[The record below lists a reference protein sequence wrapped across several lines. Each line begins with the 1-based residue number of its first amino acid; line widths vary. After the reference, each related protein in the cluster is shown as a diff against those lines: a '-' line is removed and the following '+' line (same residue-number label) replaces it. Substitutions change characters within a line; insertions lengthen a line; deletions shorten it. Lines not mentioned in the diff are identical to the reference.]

1 MGLDQYAEGLD
12 KEFYWRK
19 HARLQ
24 RFMSKEHAKQNPK
37 DKRNDSDLEHLGF
50 NGDSKNPNVIIT
62 KELLDRLEKAIK
74 SDYSEYFC
82 PDGFFWGQ
90 QFQEEQVKYY
100 KRTDQQFLKAAR
112 KALEDGR
119 TIKYNCSW

>member
-24 RFMSKEHAKQNPK
+24 EFMSREHAKQNPK
-37 DKRNDSDLEHLGF
+37 EKRNDSDLQHLGF
-50 NGDSKNPNVIIT
+50 NGDSKNPNVNIT

-74 SDYSEYFC
+74 SEYGGVKLSN
-82 PDGFFWGQ
+82 PSY
-90 QFQEEQVKYY
+90 EKYY
-100 KRTDQQFLKAAR
+100 K
-112 KALEDGR
+112 GM
-119 TIKYNCSW
+119 I

>member
-1 MGLDQYAEGLD
+1 MGLDQYVEGLD

-24 RFMSKEHAKQNPK
+24 KFMSKEHAKQYPK
-37 DKRNDSDLEHLGF
+37 FKSESDLDHLGF
-50 NGDSKNPNVIIT
+50 NGGDGDVNIT
-62 KELLDRLEKAIK
+62 KELLDRLEEAIK
-74 SDYSEYFC
+74 NDYYKYFAS
-82 PDGFFWGQ
+82 DGFFWGQ

-119 TIKYNCSW
+119 VIKYNCSW

>member
-24 RFMSKEHAKQNPK
+24 EFMSREHAKQYPK
-37 DKRNDSDLEHLGF
+37 FKSESNLGHLGF
-50 NGDSKNPNVIIT
+50 NGGDGDVNIT
-62 KELLDRLEKAIK
+62 KELLDKLEKAIK
-74 SDYSEYFC
+74 SDYCEYFAS
-82 PDGFFWGQ
+82 DGFFWGQ
-90 QFQEEQVKYY
+90 QFQEESAKGY
-100 KRTDQQFLKAAR
+100 KDQDMQFLKAAR

>member
-24 RFMSKEHAKQNPK
+24 EFMSREHAKQNPK
-37 DKRNDSDLEHLGF
+37 EKRNNSDLQHLGF

-62 KELLDRLEKAIK
+62 KDLLDRLEEAIK
-74 SDYSEYFC
+74 NNYHKYFAS
-82 PDGFFWGQ
+82 DGFFWGQ
-90 QFQEEQVKYY
+90 QFQEESAKDY
-100 KRTDQQFLKAAR
+100 KDQDMQFLKAAR

-119 TIKYNCSW
+119 IIKYNCSW

>member
-24 RFMSKEHAKQNPK
+24 EFMSREHAKQNPK

-50 NGDSKNPNVIIT
+50 NGDSKNPNVNIT

-74 SDYSEYFC
+74 NDYCEYFAN
-82 PDGFFWGQ
+82 DGFFWGQ
-90 QFQEEQVKYY
+90 QFQEESAKGY
-100 KRTDQQFLKAAR
+100 KDQDMQFLKAAR

-119 TIKYNCSW
+119 TIKYSCSW

>member
-24 RFMSKEHAKQNPK
+24 MFMSREHFEQNPK
-37 DKRNDSDLEHLGF
+37 DKRDDSDLKHLGF
-50 NGDSKNPNVIIT
+50 NGDSKNPNVNIT
-62 KELLDRLEKAIK
+62 KELLDRLEEAIK

-82 PDGFFWGQ
+82 SDGFFWGQ

-119 TIKYNCSW
+119 VIKYNCSW

>member
-24 RFMSKEHAKQNPK
+24 RFMSKEHTKQNPK
-37 DKRNDSDLEHLGF
+37 EKRNNSDLEHLGF
-50 NGDSKNPNVIIT
+50 NGDSKNPNVNIT
-62 KELLDRLEKAIK
+62 KELLDRLEEAIK
-74 SDYSEYFC
+74 NDYYKYFAS
-82 PDGFFWGQ
+82 DGFFWGQ

-119 TIKYNCSW
+119 VIKYNCSW

>member
-1 MGLDQYAEGLD
+1 MGLDQYADGLS

-24 RFMSKEHAKQNPK
+24 EFMSREHTKQNPK
-37 DKRNDSDLEHLGF
+37 EKRNDSDLEHLGF

-62 KELLDRLEKAIK
+62 KDLLDRLEEAIK
-74 SDYSEYFC
+74 NGYFDFFVS
-82 PDGFFWGQ
+82 DGFFWGQ

-119 TIKYNCSW
+119 IIKYNCSW